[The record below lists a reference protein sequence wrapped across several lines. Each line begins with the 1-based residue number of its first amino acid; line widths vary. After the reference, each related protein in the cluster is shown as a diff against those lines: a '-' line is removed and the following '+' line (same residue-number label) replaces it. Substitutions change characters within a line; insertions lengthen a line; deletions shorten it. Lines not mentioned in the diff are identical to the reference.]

1 MGVLELVAAGEKSPP
16 YLRLRE
22 LADGAVVVARKAK
35 RQRKGLAGANHYAER
50 LAELRAEAAIALR
63 DLAAGGRDITR
74 LTNLADTCFSVGTE
88 GGERLAA
95 ARELAFEL
103 HTSWS
108 VPAPV
113 PTPGEEDAI
122 FPLEMLARR
131 KYLVSIGRQAN
142 GCFAK
147 EWFDACGVM
156 MRRLLEIAILEAF
169 EHRGLEAKIKNDRGE
184 YFQLTELAKA
194 ALDQRWPLS
203 RRTKPILLEL
213 VGAGNRPAHGKL
225 LTYRKYIEEV
235 RQGYRDAV
243 EDFLRLADLL

>member
-1 MGVLELVAAGEKSPP
+1 VGEQALPH
-16 YLRLRE
+16 LRLHE
-22 LADGAVVVARKAK
+22 LADSAVVIARKAK
-35 RQRKGLAGANHYAER
+35 RQRKGLGGANHYAEK
-50 LAELRAEAAIALR
+50 LAHLRAEAAVALR
-63 DLAAGGRDITR
+63 NLAGGGGDIAP
-74 LTNLADTCFSVGTE
+74 LTTLVDACFLPSTVAK
-88 GGERLAA
+88 ERLAA

-103 HTSWS
+103 RTSWS
-108 VPAPV
+108 APAAA

-122 FPLEMLARR
+122 FPLEMLGKR

-142 GCFAK
+142 GCFVK

-156 MRRLLEIAILEAF
+156 MRRLLEVAILEAF

-194 ALDQRWPLS
+194 ALDERWPLS
-203 RRTKPILLEL
+203 RKTKPVLLDL
-213 VGAGNRPAHGKL
+213 VGAGHRPAHGKL
-225 LTYRKYIEEV
+225 LTYKKYIEEV